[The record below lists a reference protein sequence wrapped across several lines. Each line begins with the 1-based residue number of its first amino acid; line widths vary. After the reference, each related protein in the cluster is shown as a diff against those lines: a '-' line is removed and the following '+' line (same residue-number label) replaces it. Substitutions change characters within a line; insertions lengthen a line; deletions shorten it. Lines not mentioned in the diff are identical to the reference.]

1 MKHLNV
7 GYNANL
13 LARNASTGGLKVMA
27 IRREDQSL
35 WERRAPLGPQH
46 VRKLIKE
53 GVKVIVQPSNRRAYP
68 MQAYANAGALIKED
82 ISEASV
88 VFGVKQVP
96 IDSLQRDKTFVF
108 FSHTIKAQSDN
119 MELMDACLEKN
130 VRLIDYERMCDE
142 SGQRLVAF
150 GKFAGIA
157 GMIDILNGLGLRLL
171 ALGHHTPFMHIGPAH
186 NYRNSH
192 QAKQGIRDA
201 GYEISLGMMPES
213 IGPMTFVFTGSGNV
227 SQGAQEI
234 FQELPHEYVL
244 PSMLEKVAKHG
255 SSNKL
260 YACEVS
266 RKDQFERKNGGAFD
280 ADEFNEFPE
289 RYISNFAHKFAP
301 YSSVIV
307 NGIYWAP
314 KTPRLL
320 TIPDAKS
327 LLKTDYSPWIADAVG
342 SPRLPHRLVAICDI
356 SADPGGSIEFMNECT
371 TIDEPFCLYDSEQNK
386 DKKTFK
392 GPGVL
397 ICSIDNMP
405 TQLPRE
411 ATDFFGDLLFP
422 HVHNILKSDATQPF
436 EDHEIEKMGQVVSG
450 SVITSNGNL
459 TPNFEYIADLR
470 AANESKNNVI
480 PGDFTSEK
488 KVLVLGAGYVSA
500 PVVEYLTRDSSVG
513 VTIASALKEEAKAVA
528 QRYERTEPVL
538 LDVSE
543 SPERLDDLIKS
554 HNVVISLLP
563 WTLHPVVAKKC
574 IANKTDMVTASYCT
588 PAMQDLHKDALE
600 AGITIVNEVG
610 LDPGIDHLLA
620 LECFDE
626 VHTGGGKVESFVSF
640 CGGLP
645 APEASDNPL
654 GYKFSWSP
662 RGALMNMLSGAKYL
676 QDGNAV
682 TVDANGGLLDSVSPM
697 DFLPGFSLEGY
708 PNRDSTIYGDLYG
721 IREAHTILRG
731 TLRYKGYTD
740 VVKGLV
746 RMGLL
751 SPDQNPALHPQGPEI
766 TWRQLMCK
774 LLGLPSD
781 TIFYDNLL
789 EMISERIGSAS
800 RTNALAQMG
809 LLSEEKVEKLGSPLD
824 TISNHLASTLSYGPS
839 ERDMILMRH
848 DVLIKWPDNRREN
861 RGINLVCY
869 GDPKGYSAMAKT
881 VGFPCAIATRM
892 VLDKEIQKPGMVLP
906 FTADIY
912 RPMIDRLKSEGIVA
926 TEKSRFI
933 ES

>member
-1 MKHLNV
+1 MGDAKM
-7 GYNANL
+7 L
-13 LARNASTGGLKVMA
+13 LTPPSTPW
-27 IRREDQSL
+27 I
-35 WERRAPLGPQH
+35 
-46 VRKLIKE
+46 
-53 GVKVIVQPSNRRAYP
+53 
-68 MQAYANAGALIKED
+68 
-82 ISEASV
+82 
-88 VFGVKQVP
+88 
-96 IDSLQRDKTFVF
+96 
-108 FSHTIKAQSDN
+108 
-119 MELMDACLEKN
+119 
-130 VRLIDYERMCDE
+130 
-142 SGQRLVAF
+142 
-150 GKFAGIA
+150 
-157 GMIDILNGLGLRLL
+157 
-171 ALGHHTPFMHIGPAH
+171 
-186 NYRNSH
+186 
-192 QAKQGIRDA
+192 
-201 GYEISLGMMPES
+201 
-213 IGPMTFVFTGSGNV
+213 
-227 SQGAQEI
+227 
-234 FQELPHEYVL
+234 
-244 PSMLEKVAKHG
+244 G
-255 SSNKL
+255 SSSGCPN
-260 YACEVS
+260 
-266 RKDQFERKNGGAFD
+266 
-280 ADEFNEFPE
+280 
-289 RYISNFAHKFAP
+289 
-301 YSSVIV
+301 
-307 NGIYWAP
+307 
-314 KTPRLL
+314 
-320 TIPDAKS
+320 
-327 LLKTDYSPWIADAVG
+327 
-342 SPRLPHRLVAICDI
+342 LPHRLVAICDI

-371 TIDEPFCLYDSEQNK
+371 SIDEPFCLYDAEQNK
-386 DKKTFK
+386 DKLVIK
-392 GPGVL
+392 GDGVL

-411 ATDFFGDLLFP
+411 ATDYFGDLLLP
-422 HVHNILKSDATQPF
+422 HVENIIKNNAKKPF
-436 EDHEIEKMGQVVSG
+436 DDKEKEKIGPIVAG
-450 SVITSNGNL
+450 AVITTNGKL
-459 TPNFEYIADLR
+459 APNFEYIAKLR
-470 AANESKNNVI
+470 EEKSVKI
-480 PGDFTSEK
+480 SGDFSSDK
-488 KVLVLGAGYVSA
+488 KALVLGAGYVSA
-500 PVVEYLTRDSSVG
+500 PVIEYLTRDKDLG
-513 VTIASALKEEAKAVA
+513 VTVAAAIKSEADAVA
-528 QRYERTEPVL
+528 MAHEGTEPVL
-538 LDVSE
+538 LDIN
-543 SPERLDDLIKS
+543 ERPDKLADLIKS
-554 HNVVISLLP
+554 HDIVVSLLP
-563 WTLHPVVAKKC
+563 WTLHPIVAKAA
-574 IANKTDMVTASYCT
+574 IAGKTNMVTASYLSDGIK
-588 PAMQDLHKDALE
+588 DLHQDAVD
-600 AGITIVNEVG
+600 AGVTIVNECGV
-610 LDPGIDHLLA
+610 DPGIDHFLA
-620 LECFDE
+620 MECFDN
-626 VHTGGGKVESFVSF
+626 VHDGAGKIESFVSF

-881 VGFPCAIATRM
+881 VGFPCAVATRM
-892 VLDKEIQKPGMVLP
+892 VLDKEIQKRGMVLP
-906 FTADIY
+906 FTSDIY

>member
-1 MKHLNV
+1 
-7 GYNANL
+7 
-13 LARNASTGGLKVMA
+13 MA

-46 VRKLIKE
+46 VRKLVKE
-53 GVKVIVQPSNRRAYP
+53 GVKVIVQPSNRRCYP
-68 MQAYANAGALIKED
+68 MQAYANAGAIIKED
-82 ISEASV
+82 LSEASV
-88 VFGVKQVP
+88 IFGVKQVP

-108 FSHTIKAQSDN
+108 FSHTIKAQPDN

-142 SGQRLVAF
+142 TGQRLVAF
-150 GKFAGIA
+150 GKYAGIA
-157 GMIDILNGLGLRLL
+157 GMIDILNGIGLRLL

-186 NYRNSH
+186 NYRDSH
-192 QAKQGIRDA
+192 HARQGIRDA
-201 GYEISLGMMPES
+201 GYEVSMGMMPES

-234 FQELPHEYVL
+234 FQELPHEYVT
-244 PSMLEKVAKHG
+244 PSMLAKVAQHG
-255 SSNKL
+255 ATNKL

-266 RKDQFERKNGGAFD
+266 RKDQFERKNGGGFD
-280 ADEFNEFPE
+280 ANEFNEFPD

-307 NGIYWAP
+307 NGIYWSP
-314 KTPRLL
+314 DTPRLL
-320 TIPDAKS
+320 TIPDAKA
-327 LLKTDYSPWIADAVG
+327 LLTPQQSPWITEAKG
-342 SPRLPHRLVAICDI
+342 SPRLPHRLLAICDI

-371 TIDEPFCLYDSEQNK
+371 TIDEPFCLYDADRNK

-411 ATDFFGDLLFP
+411 ATNFFGDLLFP
-422 HVHNILKSDATQPF
+422 HVLNILKSDATQPF
-436 EDHEIEKMGQVVSG
+436 EEHEINKVGSVVSG
-450 SVITSNGNL
+450 AVITSNGKL
-459 TPNFEYIADLR
+459 TPGFEYIQTLR
-470 AANESKNNVI
+470 EENESTMTC
-480 PGDFTSEK
+480 PGDFNSEK

-500 PVVEYLTRDSSVG
+500 PVVDYLTRDESIG
-513 VTIASALKEEAKAVA
+513 VTVCSHLKEEAKKVA
-528 QRYERTEPVL
+528 QRFPRTEPIL
-538 LDVSE
+538 LDVNE
-543 SPERLDDLIKS
+543 SPDHLDDLIKS
-554 HNVVISLLP
+554 HNVVVSLLP
-563 WTLHPVVAKKC
+563 WTMHPVVAKRC

-588 PAMQDLHKDALE
+588 EQMQALDKSAKE
-600 AGITIVNEVG
+600 AGITVVNEVG
-610 LDPGIDHLLA
+610 LDPGIDHFLA
-620 LECFDE
+620 MECFDD

-676 QDGNAV
+676 KDGNVV
-682 TVDANGGLLDSVSPM
+682 TVDKDGGLLESVDPM

-708 PNRDSTIYGDLYG
+708 PNRDSTIYGELYG
-721 IREAHTILRG
+721 IREAHTLLRG

-751 SPDQNPALHPQGPEI
+751 SPNQHPALHAQGPEI
-766 TWRQLMCK
+766 SWRQLMCK

-789 EMISERIGSAS
+789 EMISERIGCPS
-800 RTNALAQMG
+800 RTEALVQLG
-809 LLSEEKVEKLGSPLD
+809 LLSEEKVERLGTPLD
-824 TISNHLASTLSYGPS
+824 TVSNHLASILSYDS
-839 ERDMILMRH
+839 EERDMILMRH
-848 DVLIKWPDNRREN
+848 EVIIKWPDNRKEN

-892 VLDKEIQKPGMVLP
+892 VLDKEIQKTGMVLP
-906 FTADIY
+906 FSADIY
-912 RPMIDRLKSEGIVA
+912 RPIIDRLKQEGIEA
-926 TEKSRFI
+926 KEKSRFL